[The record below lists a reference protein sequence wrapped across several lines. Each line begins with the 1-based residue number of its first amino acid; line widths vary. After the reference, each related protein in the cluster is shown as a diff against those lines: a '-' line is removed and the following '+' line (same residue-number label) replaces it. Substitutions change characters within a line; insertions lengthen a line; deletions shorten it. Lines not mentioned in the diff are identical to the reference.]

1 MTPEHGMEKLDAGL
15 KDEQDAIAKLQGTVA
30 ENRKAISDLN
40 NSLEHLEEVA
50 RKLEEEHG

>member
-1 MTPEHGMEKLDAGL
+1 MTPEHGMEKLDVGL